1 MVILM
6 PMVYIGKSLMGLNG
20 IFIAAALANIFT
32 GVLGYVWLGRQIESL
47 AVDKQASAQSADARS
62 GGL

>member
-1 MVILM
+1 
-6 PMVYIGKSLMGLNG
+6 
-20 IFIAAALANIFT
+20 
-32 GVLGYVWLGRQIESL
+32 VLGYVWLGRQIESL